1 MEQSQKYQLQET
13 TLHDTPTIRH
23 QMLNLAILG
32 KRLRTAITVWML
44 FVVPVIAYS
53 AKGTSIASVT
63 DLPVIELR
71 ATVDRSDVLAIILSG
86 DGGWADLDKVF
97 GKAFQERG
105 VSTVGFDCLK
115 YFWKTRQPAEV
126 SRDIEALVRHYQ
138 QAWEK
143 KQVLL
148 VGFSFGACWLPS
160 LVNRLPAD
168 LLAKVSLVVLLGP
181 GNFVNVEVHVMDW
194 MGDEIRPGALEVQP
208 EAVKIDKP
216 LLCVYGTEEDD
227 SLCPQLKKTNVKVL
241 AMPGNHH
248 YNYNYDPVIEA
259 IFAELAAVQSKVNV
273 SH

>member
-1 MEQSQKYQLQET
+1 M
-13 TLHDTPTIRH
+13 HDTATIPH
-23 QMLNLAILG
+23 QMFNLATLG
-32 KRLRTAITVWML
+32 KRLCTAITVWML
-44 FVVPVIAYS
+44 LAVPVLAYS
-53 AKGTSIASVT
+53 ATATSIASIA

-71 ATVDRSDVLAIILSG
+71 ATDDRSDVLAIILSG

-126 SRDIEALVRHYQ
+126 SQDIEALVRHYQ
-138 QAWEK
+138 QAWGK
-143 KQVLL
+143 KQVML

-168 LLAKVSLVVLLGP
+168 LLVNVPLIVLLGP
-181 GNFVNVEVHVMDW
+181 GSFVNVEVHVMDW
-194 MGDEIRPGALEVQP
+194 MGDEIRPGALEVLP
-208 EAVKIDKP
+208 EAIKIDIP

-227 SLCPQLKKTNVKVL
+227 SICPQLKKTNVKVL

-248 YNYNYDPVIEA
+248 YNYKYDPVIEA
-259 IFAELAAVQSKVNV
+259 IFTELAAAVQRKENDF
-273 SH
+273 H

>member
-1 MEQSQKYQLQET
+1 MRDS
-13 TLHDTPTIRH
+13 PSIRH

-32 KRLRTAITVWML
+32 RRLRIIITVWML
-44 FVVPVIAYS
+44 LIVPVLTYS
-53 AKGTSIASVT
+53 ATGKAIASVT

-71 ATVDRSDVLAIILSG
+71 ATDDRSDVLAVILSG

-115 YFWKTRQPAEV
+115 YFWKKRQPAEV
-126 SRDIEALVRHYQ
+126 SEDIETLVRHYKRT
-138 QAWEK
+138 WGK

-148 VGFSFGACWLPS
+148 VGFSFGACWLPA

-168 LLAKVSLVVLLGP
+168 LLSDVSLVVLLGP
-181 GNFVNVEVHVMDW
+181 GKFVNVEVHVMDW

-227 SLCPQLKKTNVKVL
+227 SVCPQLKKSNVKVL

-248 YNYNYDPVIEA
+248 YNYQYDPVIEA
-259 IFAELAAVQSKVNV
+259 IFAELAAVQRKENV
-273 SH
+273 SR